1 MNSNLQQAKF
11 SEIQHYSDRIKN
23 VLLKINKKNNLNVDI
38 VDYAKEITKEIYVG
52 IQRKYGG
59 SYYEK
64 HLVGV
69 QKMVGN
75 IIIDNDDFRKF
86 TEIVAILHDVVED
99 RLMSYEELENIF
111 SQEIRHIV
119 WTLSESKESRKFKE
133 AHIGKV
139 LTFVEGKNSNEREY
153 TKKDMKVDM
162 LRESLLK
169 IKLLKNLPNQLY
181 YQSAAIV
188 RVADMIHNL
197 SDFRLQKKD
206 LLDRN
211 IVKAEIIFEE
221 LNDTLLSKELK
232 DVVDELKWLLKKN

>member
-1 MNSNLQQAKF
+1 M
-11 SEIQHYSDRIKN
+11 
-23 VLLKINKKNNLNVDI
+23 
-38 VDYAKEITKEIYVG
+38 
-52 IQRKYGG
+52 
-59 SYYEK
+59 
-64 HLVGV
+64 
-69 QKMVGN
+69 
-75 IIIDNDDFRKF
+75 
-86 TEIVAILHDVVED
+86 
-99 RLMSYEELENIF
+99 
-111 SQEIRHIV
+111 
-119 WTLSESKESRKFKE
+119 
-133 AHIGKV
+133 
-139 LTFVEGKNSNEREY
+139 EGKNSNEREY

-232 DVVDELKWLLKKN
+232 DVVDELK

>member
-1 MNSNLQQAKF
+1 
-11 SEIQHYSDRIKN
+11 
-23 VLLKINKKNNLNVDI
+23 
-38 VDYAKEITKEIYVG
+38 
-52 IQRKYGG
+52 
-59 SYYEK
+59 
-64 HLVGV
+64 
-69 QKMVGN
+69 
-75 IIIDNDDFRKF
+75 
-86 TEIVAILHDVVED
+86 
-99 RLMSYEELENIF
+99 
-111 SQEIRHIV
+111 
-119 WTLSESKESRKFKE
+119 
-133 AHIGKV
+133 
-139 LTFVEGKNSNEREY
+139 VEGKNSNEREY

-232 DVVDELKWLLKKN
+232 DVVDELK

>member
-1 MNSNLQQAKF
+1 
-11 SEIQHYSDRIKN
+11 
-23 VLLKINKKNNLNVDI
+23 
-38 VDYAKEITKEIYVG
+38 
-52 IQRKYGG
+52 
-59 SYYEK
+59 
-64 HLVGV
+64 
-69 QKMVGN
+69 
-75 IIIDNDDFRKF
+75 
-86 TEIVAILHDVVED
+86 
-99 RLMSYEELENIF
+99 MSYEELENIF